1 MLQNAKMKAFQL
13 GTRHSNKINQIN
25 KKESFDVD
33 KNDKDYVVDIFMLNA
48 NFKDKTDI
56 EENYKDNKFNGPTIA
71 IEGLHI
77 LDDGRGELL
86 HFYDSDWS
94 DLADDEDID
103 SNDERYEG
111 NDYPEEEDNSDNNNV
126 DKRAHFMRRD
136 NSDQYGIYDEE
147 DYDDDDHDD
156 GYETNRYQRNR
167 IGRVMHHSIPD
178 DPFIN
183 LNRDQTALRELW
195 GEDNDLNAD
204 EEFNEDE
211 VIKIY
216 FKILLI
222 FQFKLYYF

>member
-1 MLQNAKMKAFQL
+1 
-13 GTRHSNKINQIN
+13 
-25 KKESFDVD
+25 
-33 KNDKDYVVDIFMLNA
+33 
-48 NFKDKTDI
+48 
-56 EENYKDNKFNGPTIA
+56 
-71 IEGLHI
+71 